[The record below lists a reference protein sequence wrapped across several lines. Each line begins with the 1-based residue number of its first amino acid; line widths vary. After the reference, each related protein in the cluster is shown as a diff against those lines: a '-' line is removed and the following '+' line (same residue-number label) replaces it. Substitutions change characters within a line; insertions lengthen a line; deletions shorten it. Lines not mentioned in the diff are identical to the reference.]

1 MERIP
6 DQEYK
11 ERAER
16 VQAEMERR
24 QLDLLL
30 AYSCECE
37 SANVRYLADFKPCFD
52 FAGVLV
58 PRQGEPA
65 LVTGGPE
72 SIVYAQAFSRI
83 KKIFIHPFFLE
94 TSAPE
99 YSETKNIR
107 FSDIIPQVAK
117 GLEIKKV
124 GIAGSNI
131 MPAAIYRDLEKAL
144 PGGEIVEA
152 DDVLFKVRMI
162 KSDNELKVLE
172 RAYKI
177 TEAAMKAAIDYTEA
191 GKREWE
197 IEAKAQCVM
206 RLMGAEGT
214 SYPVWV
220 CSGPNTNQGLSK
232 SSIRKIRKGEL
243 VQLSIGAKYEGYCGN
258 MCRALVVGNIPKNI
272 RRLMEVALQAEETIL
287 DAMEPGVEASSLYKL
302 YVDILKKHGFEKPS
316 LYGPAHGTGTQE
328 CEGPWI
334 DSVSTFTLEPGMV
347 FNVDIWLA
355 EGNLGLRIEDGIA
368 ITERGGK
375 ELSSYMRKV
384 ISK

>member
-1 MERIP
+1 LVRIP

-11 ERAER
+11 ERAVR

-24 QLDLLL
+24 KLDLLL

-58 PRQGEPA
+58 PCQGEPA
-65 LVTGGPE
+65 LITGGPE
-72 SIVYAQAFSRI
+72 SIVYAQAYSRI
-83 KKIFIHPFFLE
+83 KKILIHPFFLE
-94 TSAPE
+94 TSAPD

-107 FSDIIPQVAK
+107 FSDIIPEVVD

-131 MPAAIYRDLEKAL
+131 MPIAIYRDLERAL
-144 PGGEIVEA
+144 PGREIVEA
-152 DDVLFKVRMI
+152 DDILFKIRMI

-172 RAYKI
+172 RAYMI
-177 TEAAMKAAIDYTEA
+177 SEAAMRAAIDYTDA
-191 GKREWE
+191 GKSEWK

-206 RLMGAEGT
+206 RSMGAEDT

-220 CSGPNTNQGLSK
+220 CSGSNTNQGLSK
-232 SSIRKIRKGEL
+232 SSSRKIRKGEL
-243 VQLSIGAKYEGYCGN
+243 VQLSIGSKYEGYCGN
-258 MCRALVVGNIPKNI
+258 MCRALVVGKIPKDV
-272 RRLMEVALQAEETIL
+272 RRLMEVDLEAEETIL
-287 DAMEPGVEASSLYKL
+287 DAMQPGAEASRLYSL

-334 DSVSTFTLEPGMV
+334 DSASTFTLKPGMV
-347 FNVDIWLA
+347 FNVDIWLS
-355 EGNLGLRIEDGIA
+355 EGNLGMRIEDGIA
-368 ITERGGK
+368 ITGKRGK
-375 ELSSYMRKV
+375 QLSSYMREA

>member
-1 MERIP
+1 LNRIP

-11 ERAER
+11 ERVVR
-16 VQAEMERR
+16 VQAEMEKR

-65 LVTGGPE
+65 LITGGPE

-83 KKIFIHPFFLE
+83 KKILIHPFFLE
-94 TSAPE
+94 TSAPD

-107 FSDIIPQVAK
+107 FSDIIQVAK
-117 GLEIKKV
+117 DLEIKRAGV
-124 GIAGSNI
+124 AGSNI
-131 MPAAIYRDLEKAL
+131 MPTAIYRDLQKAL
-144 PGGEIVEA
+144 LGAEIVEA
-152 DDVLFKVRMI
+152 DDLLFKVRMI
-162 KSDNELKVLE
+162 KSDNELKILE

-206 RLMGAEGT
+206 RSIGAEGT

-232 SSIRKIRKGEL
+232 SSSRKIRKGEL

-258 MCRALVVGNIPKNI
+258 MCRALVVGKISKNI
-272 RRLMEVALQAEETIL
+272 RRLMEVALQAEENIL
-287 DAMEPGVEASSLYKL
+287 DAMGPGVEASSLYKL

-347 FNVDIWLA
+347 FNVDIWLS
-355 EGNLGLRIEDGIA
+355 EGDLGLRIEDGIA
-368 ITERGGK
+368 ITKRGGK

>member
-1 MERIP
+1 MNRIP

-11 ERAER
+11 ERVVR
-16 VQAEMERR
+16 VQAEMEKR

-65 LVTGGPE
+65 LITGGPE

-83 KKIFIHPFFLE
+83 KKILIHPFFLE
-94 TSAPE
+94 TSAPD

-107 FSDIIPQVAK
+107 FSDIIQVAK
-117 GLEIKKV
+117 DLEIKRAGV
-124 GIAGSNI
+124 AGSNI
-131 MPAAIYRDLEKAL
+131 MPTAIYRDLQKAL
-144 PGGEIVEA
+144 LGAEIVEA
-152 DDVLFKVRMI
+152 DDLLFKVRMI
-162 KSDNELKVLE
+162 KSDNELKILE

-206 RLMGAEGT
+206 RSIGAEGT

-232 SSIRKIRKGEL
+232 SSSRKIRKGEL

-258 MCRALVVGNIPKNI
+258 MCRALVVGKISKNI
-272 RRLMEVALQAEETIL
+272 RRLMEVALQAEENIL
-287 DAMEPGVEASSLYKL
+287 DAMGPGVEASSLYKL

-347 FNVDIWLA
+347 FNVDIWLS
-355 EGNLGLRIEDGIA
+355 EGDLGLRIEDGIA
-368 ITERGGK
+368 ITKRGGK